1 MARSRTP
8 KFDASEVITNEII
21 RIIERGVLPWRK
33 PWTAG
38 GSSRPLRVGG
48 EPYQGV
54 NNFLLTMRTVMAGH
68 SSPFWMT
75 LPQAN
80 ALDAKVRKSEKS
92 AVVVY
97 YGQSR
102 KDAGGEDDHGDND
115 DRSEEARIFRF
126 QKSYRVFN
134 ACQIEGLPDS
144 FFPDPEPMPEHPP
157 SDPIPHTQAFFDAI
171 DITTVF
177 TGTEAYYLPPVDKVY
192 MPSITRFHDPR
203 NFYGVWAHELAHAT
217 KAPHRLNRDF
227 GFSKF
232 GNTSYARGDR
242 RGIDL
247 GVFGAGAWLH
257 GPYARDECCLPAQ
270 LVARSS
276 VGQRCDLPPRRG
288 CAACLRLP
296 DRHIGDGQGREQRR
310 GRLTTGRTEMPMSRK
325 EPKTLRVAC
334 FNDGRRKIITFKRGA
349 YWWSPSEGA
358 YPLSAAL
365 ESIKEQ
371 GGWIETIP
379 NPNYRPKGLFG

>member
-80 ALDAKVRKSEKS
+80 ALDAKVRKGEKS

-102 KDAGGEDDHGDND
+102 KDAGREDDRSDGD

-144 FFPDPEPMPEHPP
+144 FFPDPEPAPEHPP
-157 SDPIPHTQAFFDAI
+157 SEPIPHMQAFFDAI

-192 MPSITRFHDPR
+192 MPSITRFQDPR
-203 NFYGVWAHELAHAT
+203 NFYGVWAHELAH
-217 KAPHRLNRDF
+217 N
-227 GFSKF
+227 
-232 GNTSYARGDR
+232 
-242 RGIDL
+242 
-247 GVFGAGAWLH
+247 
-257 GPYARDECCLPAQ
+257 
-270 LVARSS
+270 
-276 VGQRCDLPPRRG
+276 
-288 CAACLRLP
+288 
-296 DRHIGDGQGREQRR
+296 
-310 GRLTTGRTEMPMSRK
+310 
-325 EPKTLRVAC
+325 
-334 FNDGRRKIITFKRGA
+334 
-349 YWWSPSEGA
+349 
-358 YPLSAAL
+358 AAL
-365 ESIKEQ
+365 RIM
-371 GGWIETIP
+371 P
-379 NPNYRPKGLFG
+379 HLFGRGLVSYGSCRFPAA

>member
-8 KFDASEVITNEII
+8 KFDASEVITFELI

-80 ALDAKVRKSEKS
+80 ALDAKVRKGEKS
-92 AVVVY
+92 SVVVY

-102 KDAGGEDDHGDND
+102 KDADSEDDRSEDD

-144 FFPDPEPMPEHPP
+144 FYPDPEPMPEHPP
-157 SDPIPHTQAFFDAI
+157 VRAHPAYAG
-171 DITTVF
+171 VF
-177 TGTEAYYLPPVDKVY
+177 
-192 MPSITRFHDPR
+192 RRHRHHDR
-203 NFYGVWAHELAHAT
+203 IHGRSGLLHA
-217 KAPHRLNRDF
+217 
-227 GFSKF
+227 
-232 GNTSYARGDR
+232 ARGQGLHAEYHPF
-242 RGIDL
+242 RGSATFLRGL
-247 GVFGAGAWLH
+247 G
-257 GPYARDECCLPAQ
+257 P
-270 LVARSS
+270 
-276 VGQRCDLPPRRG
+276 
-288 CAACLRLP
+288 
-296 DRHIGDGQGREQRR
+296 
-310 GRLTTGRTEMPMSRK
+310 
-325 EPKTLRVAC
+325 
-334 FNDGRRKIITFKRGA
+334 
-349 YWWSPSEGA
+349 
-358 YPLSAAL
+358 
-365 ESIKEQ
+365 
-371 GGWIETIP
+371 
-379 NPNYRPKGLFG
+379 

>member
-80 ALDAKVRKSEKS
+80 ALDAKVRKGEKS
-92 AVVVY
+92 SVVVY

-102 KDAGGEDDHGDND
+102 RDAGDEHDHSDGDDH
-115 DRSEEARIFRF
+115 SEEARIFRF

-144 FFPDPEPMPEHPP
+144 FYPDPEPVPEHPP
-157 SDPIPHTQAFFDAI
+157 SEPIPHMQAFFDAI

-177 TGTEAYYLPPVDKVY
+177 TGT
-192 MPSITRFHDPR
+192 
-203 NFYGVWAHELAHAT
+203 
-217 KAPHRLNRDF
+217 
-227 GFSKF
+227 
-232 GNTSYARGDR
+232 
-242 RGIDL
+242 
-247 GVFGAGAWLH
+247 
-257 GPYARDECCLPAQ
+257 
-270 LVARSS
+270 
-276 VGQRCDLPPRRG
+276 
-288 CAACLRLP
+288 
-296 DRHIGDGQGREQRR
+296 
-310 GRLTTGRTEMPMSRK
+310 
-325 EPKTLRVAC
+325 
-334 FNDGRRKIITFKRGA
+334 
-349 YWWSPSEGA
+349 
-358 YPLSAAL
+358 
-365 ESIKEQ
+365 
-371 GGWIETIP
+371 
-379 NPNYRPKGLFG
+379 

>member
-80 ALDAKVRKSEKS
+80 ALDAKVRKGEKS
-92 AVVVY
+92 SVVVY

-102 KDAGGEDDHGDND
+102 RDAGDEHVHSDGDDH
-115 DRSEEARIFRF
+115 SEEARIFRF

-144 FFPDPEPMPEHPP
+144 FYPDPEPVPEHPP
-157 SDPIPHTQAFFDAI
+157 SEPIPHMQAFFDAI

-177 TGTEAYYLPPVDKVY
+177 TGTEAYYLPPVDKVGGTFRV
-192 MPSITRFHDPR
+192 ILKDACDTFAIVQ
-203 NFYGVWAHELAHAT
+203 NCGNCE
-217 KAPHRLNRDF
+217 DF
-227 GFSKF
+227 DAMQP
-232 GNTSYARGDR
+232 YRVPLDALMEIDDR
-242 RGIDL
+242 R
-247 GVFGAGAWLH
+247 
-257 GPYARDECCLPAQ
+257 
-270 LVARSS
+270 
-276 VGQRCDLPPRRG
+276 
-288 CAACLRLP
+288 AA
-296 DRHIGDGQGREQRR
+296 
-310 GRLTTGRTEMPMSRK
+310 
-325 EPKTLRVAC
+325 
-334 FNDGRRKIITFKRGA
+334 
-349 YWWSPSEGA
+349 
-358 YPLSAAL
+358 
-365 ESIKEQ
+365 
-371 GGWIETIP
+371 
-379 NPNYRPKGLFG
+379 